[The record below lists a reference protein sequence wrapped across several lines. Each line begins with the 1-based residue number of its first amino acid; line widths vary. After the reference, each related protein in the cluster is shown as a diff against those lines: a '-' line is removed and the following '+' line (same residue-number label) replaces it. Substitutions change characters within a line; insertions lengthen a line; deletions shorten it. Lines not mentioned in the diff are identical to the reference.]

1 MSGVRQSV
9 KKSVNSVNLKEN
21 IHLAIVTIVADAL
34 GQGNQKKNSQKT
46 RSPKVILDLH

>member
-1 MSGVRQSV
+1 M

-34 GQGNQKKNSQKT
+34 GQGNRKKTVKKQGVLK
-46 RSPKVILDLH
+46 